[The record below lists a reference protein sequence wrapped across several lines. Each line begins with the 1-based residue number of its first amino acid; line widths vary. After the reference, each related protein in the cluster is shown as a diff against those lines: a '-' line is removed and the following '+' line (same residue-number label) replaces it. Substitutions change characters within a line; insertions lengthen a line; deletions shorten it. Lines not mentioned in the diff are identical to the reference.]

1 MQDLSVNYMVF
12 KKYCQFSFRQVFFFI
27 YSLIKTSRMIRGLAS
42 VYNIIMIIN
51 ENQSPE
57 IALIQQ
63 EHFF

>member
-1 MQDLSVNYMVF
+1 
-12 KKYCQFSFRQVFFFI
+12 
-27 YSLIKTSRMIRGLAS
+27 MIRGLAS

-63 EHFF
+63 EHFFWTPCTLRTSIIFNQNIDIRNQGVEANEF